1 MQNVG
6 IWVATSY
13 TGMTIHRNKKR
24 CSRLK
29 NIIIY
34 RVEEPENNIHH
45 DQEGSCWNNFTNF
58 FKNVKYNILGVTV
71 KATIVWAVVYVIAII
86 ITYVGDSYESSCE
99 EGKFYQRALLL
110 IATGVRHKDCN
121 ENKQSEVPLSPVAY
135 LIYARSSIIIVSWSL
150 GK

>member
-1 MQNVG
+1 MVC
-6 IWVATSY
+6 TSEQ
-13 TGMTIHRNKKR
+13 KR

-71 KATIVWAVVYVIAII
+71 KATIVWLIVYVIAII
-86 ITYVGDSYESSCE
+86 INYVGDSYESDCE
-99 EGKFYQRALLL
+99 MGKFFLEGTFLKFLASTYFHSLVLL
-110 IATGVRHKDCN
+110 I
-121 ENKQSEVPLSPVAY
+121 
-135 LIYARSSIIIVSWSL
+135 
-150 GK
+150 

>member
-1 MQNVG
+1 MLLLVERCAECWNLRSNV
-6 IWVATSY
+6 IQWYDNTSEQ
-13 TGMTIHRNKKR
+13 KR

-71 KATIVWAVVYVIAII
+71 KATIVWAIVYVIAII
-86 ITYVGDSYESSCE
+86 INSVGESYKSICE
-99 EGKFYQRALLL
+99 DGKFF
-110 IATGVRHKDCN
+110 
-121 ENKQSEVPLSPVAY
+121 
-135 LIYARSSIIIVSWSL
+135 
-150 GK
+150 